1 MAVNAAF
8 FKTEYKRE
16 SAFLL
21 TPVNSGGAKIAEQR
35 RVNCESGWY
44 CRGDLESTARV
55 LKLSVTGLTEAY
67 GEKAENGASRRIRT
81 SDRSVRSRVLYPA
94 ELWMH

>member
-44 CRGDLESTARV
+44 CRGRFGEHSPGA
-55 LKLSVTGLTEAY
+55 EAV
-67 GEKAENGASRRIRT
+67 GNGFN
-81 SDRSVRSRVLYPA
+81 
-94 ELWMH
+94 